1 VLTGVDPKLAVN
13 VPEVYTASASGCTGD
28 TTSPAWQW
36 SGAPPETLSF
46 VVTLF
51 DPDERSTPQ

>member
-1 VLTGVDPKLAVN
+1 MLTGVDSKLAVN

-28 TTSPAWQW
+28 NTLPALQW
-36 SGAPPETLSF
+36 SGAPPGTVNF

-51 DPDERSTPQ
+51 DPDERSTP